1 MLRSEISAAS
11 TLQRTV
17 KSLESDK
24 AQLQERMRALEK
36 SLTAAQTSSPA
47 AQASSPAD
55 TPTGK
60 HVTCHLKKKSIWHC
74 SFIKL
79 MGGKNLLYSSSQ
91 KESKFLCNHCGKH
104 WWEKSVNRDHC
115 LGRVVCSGQD
125 ERGEGNGRVSGTQLR
140 MSSWIVHF
148 HVSIRLNDA
157 EGV

>member
-60 HVTCHLKKKSIWHC
+60 HVTCHLKKKIYMTL
-74 SFIKL
+74 FFYEAY
-79 MGGKNLLYSSSQ
+79 GGKNLLYSSSQ

-104 WWEKSVNRDHC
+104 
-115 LGRVVCSGQD
+115 
-125 ERGEGNGRVSGTQLR
+125 
-140 MSSWIVHF
+140 
-148 HVSIRLNDA
+148 
-157 EGV
+157 